1 MAISGRIVEEVSRVI
16 AGHLGKPE
24 NIAALKLCREKELSY
39 ENWLQVEI
47 LNALTD
53 AGLHP
58 TNFEMW
64 TDAPCWLTQISEDE
78 ENEAK
83 RWCDWVLRAPKEK
96 QYVWVELK
104 TIVRQA
110 TVSERLKNIEAEMAL
125 LDRFWLGKT
134 NRRWGRYSGKWE
146 QQLRERAE
154 SLLHSTHLGV
164 YILSGVT
171 DLLETEE
178 LPHRPMWSSPARY
191 EISEP
196 FALWVW
202 DRLLERVL

>member
-1 MAISGRIVEEVSRVI
+1 MVTGEIVKEVSRVI
-16 AGHLGKPE
+16 AEHLGKPE
-24 NIAALKLCREKELSY
+24 NLAALEWCRKKELSY

-58 TNFEMW
+58 THLEMW
-64 TDAPCWLTQISEDE
+64 TDAPCWLTETRKDE
-78 ENEAK
+78 ENETK
-83 RWCDWVLRAPKEK
+83 RWCDWVLRSPKDK

-104 TIVRQA
+104 TIVREA
-110 TVSERLKNIEAEMAL
+110 TVNERLKDIEAEMGL
-125 LDRFWLGKT
+125 LDRFWLEKT
-134 NRRWGRYSGKWE
+134 HRRWERYSGKWE
-146 QQLRERAE
+146 QELTERAE

-164 YILSGVT
+164 YILSGIT
-171 DLLETEE
+171 DLLESKE

-202 DRLLERVL
+202 DRLLKKVL